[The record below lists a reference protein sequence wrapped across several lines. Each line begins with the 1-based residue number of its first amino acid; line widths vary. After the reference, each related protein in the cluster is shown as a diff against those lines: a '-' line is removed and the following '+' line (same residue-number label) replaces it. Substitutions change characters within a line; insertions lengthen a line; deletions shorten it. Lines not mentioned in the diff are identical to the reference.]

1 MIVDFNL
8 ASRRSL
14 TENARV
20 SAKHTRIQARTKP
33 QATLLNQLGI
43 PIGLGWVQSP
53 VFTTGQCLMMK
64 YSRQLMQA
72 ILCDKIQ
79 IAKAVNVKVIRCASW
94 LACIDGVK
102 SPLIMSAL

>member
-8 ASRRSL
+8 ARQAPAYGNR
-14 TENARV
+14 ARFRKTYPHP
-20 SAKHTRIQARTKP
+20 SSHEA

-94 LACIDGVK
+94 LACIGGVK
-102 SPLIMSAL
+102 SPL